1 MTVHFIWNIIIT
13 VAKLPLVLSFHCH
26 FYWIF
31 FLKNGILK
39 CLSCSFSF
47 MTLTFYRI
55 IIIVGNP
62 RIGSPLCDMIGV
74 SFLYRFNI
82 NKMHIY
88 NVLSPPLLSVS
99 SLSLFCIS
107 LSSYLYIFMLFK
119 WYFIRKHAPIVPV
132 PRTHLCESLPFTF
145 RIELFN
151 IRASIL
157 FFFSLVVY
165 GWINNYSFVH
175 VCSF

>member
-88 NVLSPPLLSVS
+88 NVLSPTLLSVS

-107 LSSYLYIFMLFK
+107 LSSFLYILILFK

-132 PRTHLCESLPFTF
+132 PRTAHFAWIFTF
-145 RIELFN
+145 YLQNWIIQYQSTN
-151 IRASIL
+151 S
-157 FFFSLVVY
+157 FFFFFIGCLWV
-165 GWINNYSFVH
+165 NK
-175 VCSF
+175 

>member
-47 MTLTFYRI
+47 ITLTFYRI

-74 SFLYRFNI
+74 SSLYRFNI
-82 NKMHIY
+82 NKMHIQCS
-88 NVLSPPLLSVS
+88 LSPSPLRILPLPILYLPQFLPIHIPTFQMIFHTKTCPHCFST
-99 SLSLFCIS
+99 
-107 LSSYLYIFMLFK
+107 SY
-119 WYFIRKHAPIVPV
+119 
-132 PRTHLCESLPFTF
+132 RTFVWIFTF
-145 RIELFN
+145 YLQNWI
-151 IRASIL
+151 IQYQSINS
-157 FFFSLVVY
+157 FFFFFHWLFM
-165 GWINNYSFVH
+165 GE
-175 VCSF
+175 